1 MSDKESEP
9 ESIILNGNAYN
20 EIRLTD
26 VKEIQ
31 IIGDGKCLF
40 RCLSLFKDE
49 TQKNYNYYRQLIF
62 NYINSNKSKLKIFF
76 LKDQKNLMKITQ
88 LDIMNLYFQLK
99 KIKITQAIS
108 RFHLHVFYKILEF
121 EFILLI

>member
-1 MSDKESEP
+1 MSNKESES

-20 EIRLTD
+20 EIWLTD
-26 VKEIQ
+26 VKVIQ
-31 IIGDGKCLF
+31 IIGNGNCLF
-40 RCLSLFKDE
+40 RCLSLFKDK
-49 TQKNYNYYRQLIF
+49 TQENYNYYRQLIF

-108 RFHLHVFYKILEF
+108 RFHLHVFY
-121 EFILLI
+121 

>member
-31 IIGDGKCLF
+31 IIGDDNFLF
-40 RCLSLFKDE
+40 RCLSLFKYIL
-49 TQKNYNYYRQLIF
+49 KNQI
-62 NYINSNKSKLKIFF
+62 
-76 LKDQKNLMKITQ
+76 NLMKITQ
-88 LDIMNLYFQLK
+88 LDIKNLYFQLK
-99 KIKITQAIS
+99 
-108 RFHLHVFYKILEF
+108 R
-121 EFILLI
+121 